1 MVEPL
6 SQNYRKR
13 FHDITENQIQ
23 LAIRDWLEG
32 NTKTAFSL
40 LNELNGGDK

>member
-1 MVEPL
+1 MRL
-6 SQNYRKR
+6 KIKSK
-13 FHDITENQIQ
+13 
-23 LAIRDWLEG
+23 LAMRDWLEG